1 MGIERQKREVAEA
14 ALKIRHE
21 NEADAEM
28 KRKKEHLAKLY
39 QAEND
44 PKLREYLEVM
54 QPRATTKTWAND
66 DAVELNTEKVGHGRE
81 NNRTKARAQVVALKN
96 RKPGGEG
103 MMVTQTKITFED
115 SDDELYDNLPVVKA
129 DSKEEESG
137 DIEMSEA
144 PKEDNLVNDS
154 GVSDLDWLKSRMAKP
169 ADAASAADEKVLP
182 SSSQAFG
189 RHCNSRKTLRFL
201 IFLSFYLRAH
211 RTSPETRKKAKSQM
225 QRWHLH
231 LSPRLPRNHQT
242 DLSSSLPKRRKR
254 PPRT

>member
-14 ALKIRHE
+14 ALKSRRE

-129 DSKEEESG
+129 DAKEEESA

-144 PKEDNLVNDS
+144 PKEDSLVNDS

-169 ADAASAADEKVLP
+169 VDAAPAADEEVLLSSFQFLDDIATRGKTPVSNVFCHFHLPALRP
-182 SSSQAFG
+182 S
-189 RHCNSRKTLRFL
+189 L
-201 IFLSFYLRAH
+201 
-211 RTSPETRKKAKSQM
+211 ETRKRAKSQM
-225 QRWHLH
+225 
-231 LSPRLPRNHQT
+231 
-242 DLSSSLPKRRKR
+242 
-254 PPRT
+254 

>member
-1 MGIERQKREVAEA
+1 MR
-14 ALKIRHE
+14 
-21 NEADAEM
+21 
-28 KRKKEHLAKLY
+28 RKKEHLAKLY

-115 SDDELYDNLPVVKA
+115 SDDELYDNLPIAKA
-129 DSKEEESG
+129 DTKEESA

-144 PKEDNLVNDS
+144 PTEDSLVNDS

-169 ADAASAADEKVLP
+169 ADAAPAIDEEVLASHFEFCGSKAKALLLARRCPDSYAFIFISA
-182 SSSQAFG
+182 
-189 RHCNSRKTLRFL
+189 N
-201 IFLSFYLRAH
+201 
-211 RTSPETRKKAKSQM
+211 RTSQEMRRRAKSQM
-225 QRWHLH
+225 WRRHL
-231 LSPRLPRNHQT
+231 LLLPRLHRNHQT
-242 DLSSSLPKRRKR
+242 DPSLFQLKRKRR

>member
-14 ALKIRHE
+14 ALKTRHE
-21 NEADAEM
+21 SEADAEM

-129 DSKEEESG
+129 DAKEENA

-144 PKEDNLVNDS
+144 PMEDNLVNDS

-169 ADAASAADEKVLP
+169 TDTAPAANEEVLLR
-182 SSSQAFG
+182 SFQFSG
-189 RHCNSRKTLRFL
+189 RHCNLQNIPRFL
-201 IFLSFYLRAH
+201 IFFVVLHLPAH
-211 RTSPETRKKAKSQM
+211 RPSLETRRRAKSQM
-225 QRWHLH
+225 QR
-231 LSPRLPRNHQT
+231 
-242 DLSSSLPKRRKR
+242 
-254 PPRT
+254 